1 MRFLGGA
8 GAGPFYSLLLGQ
20 VRFFSRYF
28 QGKSGLATEE
38 TVCSEPPKYINFF
51 GQNLQRFLKIFWEN
65 AHGFLDKKSKK
76 TAIVNR
82 TSQYR
87 VGVFNNRCFCSLFF
101 ELFVEH
107 FPENFLEKMQNF
119 LPKRSSL
126 QWAGRQRA
134 AAPKAI
140 KQEGTCLPS

>member
-1 MRFLGGA
+1 MTEDSSKNFLE
-8 GAGPFYSLLLGQ
+8 
-20 VRFFSRYF
+20 
-28 QGKSGLATEE
+28 K
-38 TVCSEPPKYINFF
+38 TVILN
-51 GQNLQRFLKIFWEN
+51 
-65 AHGFLDKKSKK
+65 H
-76 TAIVNR
+76 

-101 ELFVEH
+101 QLFVEH